1 MFRNTR
7 VLFIAIFAFAAVP
20 LRLSSQTAAAPP
32 ANASADEAAMARLV
46 ALRDSF
52 INQIK
57 AEGFQPSLAPPK
69 IVLDNPPSFGR
80 YEDDK
85 NLLHIAAWSA
95 LSPEDQARFTR
106 IAGIMTPGKTGEQEF
121 EDGVHHWVFVH
132 ELGHWWQ
139 ACQHKASDNHYS
151 VEYGANR
158 IAAAYWRL
166 KDPALM
172 ENTAKRMTTISSVMT
187 DPVPAG
193 QAKEKFFNENYEQL
207 APTPAYR
214 WFQYSMVLSVQAE
227 KPLPSF
233 KQTLQSPIY
242 P

>member
-1 MFRNTR
+1 MFRNTC
-7 VLFIAIFAFAAVP
+7 VLLIALFSLAASP

-52 INQIK
+52 ISQIK

-139 ACQHKASDNHYS
+139 ACQQKANANHYS

-172 ENTAKRMTTISSVMT
+172 ENTAKRMATISSILT

-193 QAKEKFFNENYEQL
+193 QTKEKFFNENYEQL

-214 WFQYSMVLSVQAE
+214 WFQYSMVLGAQAE